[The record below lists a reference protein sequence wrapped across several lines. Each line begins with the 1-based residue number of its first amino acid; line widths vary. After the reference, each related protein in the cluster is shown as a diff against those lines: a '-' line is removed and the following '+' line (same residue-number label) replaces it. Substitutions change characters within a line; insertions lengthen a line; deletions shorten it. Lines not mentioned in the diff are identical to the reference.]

1 MTAITKQ
8 TAKPQESMHN
18 LVRTYI
24 YLLSIYTLLIPCWKY
39 GLPYLDKATAATRAV
54 LVVRTHC
61 WCAQPTVC
69 MHRHKNDHVRT
80 RSCSPCQ
87 FGGLQ
92 KHKKT
97 Q

>member
-54 LVVRTHC
+54 LPSQATSAYWVFLC
-61 WCAQPTVC
+61 FCNPP
-69 MHRHKNDHVRT
+69 N
-80 RSCSPCQ
+80 
-87 FGGLQ
+87 
-92 KHKKT
+92 
-97 Q
+97 